1 MKRRIRQLSSFCMA
15 VLLLLS
21 CFVIGAPQA
30 RADEKIS
37 IENAD
42 ISIVGSCNYNGSEI
56 KPGVMVQI
64 GGEYLARSCYS
75 TEYKNNVEVG
85 QASVTVTGKGNYTGE
100 KTLTLKFILDR

>member
-15 VLLLLS
+15 ELLLLS

-56 KPGVMVQI
+56 NQ
-64 GGEYLARSCYS
+64 E
-75 TEYKNNVEVG
+75 
-85 QASVTVTGKGNYTGE
+85 
-100 KTLTLKFILDR
+100 